1 MFGWSAWMLEFDERA
16 RSVKEVELESTDM
29 ADIGS
34 TVSLDAAGQN

>member
-1 MFGWSAWMLEFDERA
+1 MFDWSAWVLELNEGA

-34 TVSLDAAGQN
+34 AISLDAA